1 VNMNLFAGLIEVVG
15 ILVCFFVAFFVLAFS
30 FVYHLA
36 RGLLPGWLG
45 GVSRPPK
52 PRRPHR

>member
-1 VNMNLFAGLIEVVG
+1 MNMNLFAGLIEVVG

>member
-1 VNMNLFAGLIEVVG
+1 MSLLAGLIEAAG
-15 ILVCFFVAFFVLAFS
+15 ILVCFFVAFFALSFS

-45 GVSRPPK
+45 GVSLPPK
-52 PRRPHR
+52 PRRPRE